1 MPETNMITLTTV
13 KTLLNITT
21 TDYDAQ
27 LTLLLPMVENDV
39 RRILNNQFNERVGC
53 EFENGSTTI
62 TNLWNL
68 RSSQT
73 DRYFQYTPS
82 RLTNPIEIGR
92 ILQHP
97 NIPEETYIT
106 AYDEENGIATI
117 SQATTGEGTYVISSI
132 NYGMFIPI
140 AKMCGFKL
148 NGMTTKVCDGE
159 LASKTIGPV
168 SVSYVQ
174 HVDKRWGY
182 PMDIIRD
189 LGTPI
194 QRVG

>member
-1 MPETNMITLTTV
+1 MITLATV

-27 LTLLLPMVENDV
+27 LNMLMPMVENDV
-39 RRILNNQFNERVGC
+39 RRILNNQFNERVDC
-53 EFENGSTTI
+53 EFESGSTTI
-62 TNLWNL
+62 SNIWNL

-73 DRYFQYTPS
+73 DRYFQYTS
-82 RLTNPIEIGR
+82 SKLTNPVEIGR

-117 SQATTGEGTYVISSI
+117 SQATTGAGDYVITSI
-132 NYGMFIPI
+132 TYGMLIPI

-148 NGMTTKVCDGE
+148 NGMSRQVCDGE
-159 LASKTIGPV
+159 IASKTIGPV

-174 HVDKRWGY
+174 HIDKRWGY
-182 PMDIIRD
+182 PMDILRD

>member
-1 MPETNMITLTTV
+1 MITLATI

-27 LTLLLPMVENDV
+27 LVLLLPMVEADV
-39 RRILNNQFNERVGC
+39 RRILNNQFNERVDC

-73 DRYFQYTPS
+73 GSYFQYAS
-82 RLTNPIEIGR
+82 SKLTNPIEIGR

-117 SQATTGEGTYVISSI
+117 SQATTGDGDYVISSI
-132 NYGMFIPI
+132 TYGMLIPI
-140 AKMCGFKL
+140 AKMAGFKMG
-148 NGMTTKVCDGE
+148 GMTTNVCGGE
-159 LASKTIGPV
+159 LASKSMLGV

-174 HVDKRWGY
+174 HIDKRWGY
-182 PMDIIRD
+182 PMDILRD

>member
-1 MPETNMITLTTV
+1 MITLATI
-13 KTLLNITT
+13 KILLNITT

-27 LTLLLPMVENDV
+27 LNMLMPMVENDV
-39 RRILNNQFNERVGC
+39 RRILNNQFNEKVDC
-53 EFENGSTTI
+53 TFENGSTTI
-62 TNLWNL
+62 SNIWNL
-68 RSSQT
+68 R
-73 DRYFQYTPS
+73 S
-82 RLTNPIEIGR
+82 RLTNPVEIGR

-117 SQATTGEGTYVISSI
+117 SQATIGEGIYVISSI

-140 AKMCGFKL
+140 AKMAGFKL
-148 NGMTTKVCDGE
+148 NGMSRQVCDGE
-159 LASKTIGPV
+159 IASKTIGPV

-174 HVDKRWGY
+174 HVDKKWGY
-182 PMDIIRD
+182 PMDILRD
-189 LGTPI
+189 LGTTI

>member
-1 MPETNMITLTTV
+1 MITLATV

-27 LTLLLPMVENDV
+27 LNMLMPMVENDV
-39 RRILNNQFNERVGC
+39 RRILNNQFNERVDC

-62 TNLWNL
+62 SNLWNL
-68 RSSQT
+68 RSK
-73 DRYFQYTPS
+73 
-82 RLTNPIEIGR
+82 LTNPVEIGR

-106 AYDEENGIATI
+106 AYDEEAGIATI
-117 SQATTGEGTYVISSI
+117 SQATTGEGDYVISSI

-140 AKMCGFKL
+140 AKMAGFKL
-148 NGMTTKVCDGE
+148 NGMSKQVCDGE
-159 LASKTIGPV
+159 IASKTIGPV

-174 HVDKRWGY
+174 HIDKRWGY
-182 PMDIIRD
+182 PMDILRD

>member
-1 MPETNMITLTTV
+1 MITLATV

-21 TDYDAQ
+21 TDYDAR

-39 RRILNNQFNERVGC
+39 RRILNNQFNEKVDC
-53 EFENGSTTI
+53 VFESGSTTI
-62 TNLWNL
+62 TNIRNL
-68 RSSQT
+68 K
-73 DRYFQYTPS
+73 
-82 RLTNPIEIGR
+82 LANPIEIGR
-92 ILQHP
+92 VLEHP
-97 NIPEETYIT
+97 SIPEETYIT
-106 AYDEENGIATI
+106 AYDEESGIATI
-117 SQATTGEGTYVISSI
+117 SQATTGAGDYVITSI
-132 NYGMFIPI
+132 TYGMLIPI

-148 NGMTTKVCDGE
+148 NGMTKQVCDGE
-159 LASKTIGPV
+159 IASKTIGPV

-182 PMDIIRD
+182 PMDILRD

>member
-1 MPETNMITLTTV
+1 MITLATV

-39 RRILNNQFNERVGC
+39 RRILNNQFNEKVDC
-53 EFENGSTTI
+53 TFENGSTTI
-62 TNLWNL
+62 SNLWNL
-68 RSSQT
+68 RSSET
-73 DRYFQYTPS
+73 DRYFQYTS
-82 RLTNPIEIGR
+82 SKLTNPVEIGR

-117 SQATTGEGTYVISSI
+117 SQATTGAGDYVITSI
-132 NYGMFIPI
+132 TYGMLIPI

-148 NGMTTKVCDGE
+148 NGMSRQVCDGE
-159 LASKTIGPV
+159 LASKSMGPV

-174 HVDKRWGY
+174 HIDKRWGY
-182 PMDIIRD
+182 PMDILRD

>member
-1 MPETNMITLTTV
+1 MITLATI

-27 LTLLLPMVENDV
+27 LNMLMPMVENDV
-39 RRILNNQFNERVGC
+39 RRILNNQFNEKVDC
-53 EFENGSTTI
+53 TFESGSTTI
-62 TNLWNL
+62 SNIWNL

-73 DRYFQYTPS
+73 DRYYPNTPH
-82 RLTNPIEIGR
+82 RLVNPIEIGR
-92 ILQHP
+92 VLIHP
-97 NIPEETYIT
+97 SIPDETYIT
-106 AYDEENGIATI
+106 AYDEEEGIATI
-117 SQATTGEGTYVISSI
+117 SQATTGEGDYVISSI

-140 AKMCGFKL
+140 AKMAGFKL
-148 NGMTTKVCDGE
+148 NGMSRQVCDGE
-159 LASKTIGPV
+159 IASKTIGPV

-182 PMDIIRD
+182 PMDILRD

>member
-1 MPETNMITLTTV
+1 MITLATV

-21 TDYDAQ
+21 TDYDAR
-27 LTLLLPMVENDV
+27 LTLLMPMVENDV
-39 RRILNNQFNERVGC
+39 RRILNNQFNEKVDC
-53 EFENGSTTI
+53 TFENGSTTI
-62 TNLWNL
+62 SNLWNL
-68 RSSQT
+68 RSK
-73 DRYFQYTPS
+73 
-82 RLTNPIEIGR
+82 LTNPIEIGR

-117 SQATTGEGTYVISSI
+117 SQATTGAGDYVITSI
-132 NYGMFIPI
+132 TYGMLIPI
-140 AKMCGFKL
+140 AKMCGFKM
-148 NGMTTKVCDGE
+148 NGMTTNVCGGE
-159 LASKTIGPV
+159 IASKSMGTV

-174 HVDKRWGY
+174 HIDKRWGY
-182 PMDIIRD
+182 PMDILRD

>member
-1 MPETNMITLTTV
+1 MITLATV

-39 RRILNNQFNERVGC
+39 RRILNNQFNEKVDC

-62 TNLWNL
+62 ANLWNL

-73 DRYFQYTPS
+73 E
-82 RLTNPIEIGR
+82 LTNPVEIGR

-97 NIPEETYIT
+97 NIPDETYIT
-106 AYDEENGIATI
+106 AYDEKSGVATI

-132 NYGMFIPI
+132 NYGMLIPI
-140 AKMCGFKL
+140 AKMAGFKL
-148 NGMTTKVCDGE
+148 NGMTKQVCDGE
-159 LASKTIGPV
+159 IASKTIGPV

-174 HVDKRWGY
+174 HVDKKWGY
-182 PMDIIRD
+182 PMDILRD

>member
-1 MPETNMITLTTV
+1 MITLATV

-21 TDYDAQ
+21 TDYDAR

-39 RRILNNQFNERVGC
+39 RRILNNQFNEKVDC
-53 EFENGSTTI
+53 TFENGSTTI
-62 TNLWNL
+62 SNLWNL

-73 DRYFQYTPS
+73 GSYYPNTPS
-82 RLTNPIEIGR
+82 RLTNPVEIGR

-117 SQATTGEGTYVISSI
+117 SQATTGTGDYVITSI
-132 NYGMFIPI
+132 TYGMLIPI
-140 AKMCGFKL
+140 AKMCGFKMG
-148 NGMTTKVCDGE
+148 GMTTNVCGGE
-159 LASKTIGPV
+159 LASKSMGTV

-174 HVDKRWGY
+174 HIDKRWGY
-182 PMDIIRD
+182 PMDILRD

>member
-1 MPETNMITLTTV
+1 MITLATV

-21 TDYDAQ
+21 ADYDAR
-27 LTLLLPMVENDV
+27 LTLLMPMVENDV
-39 RRILNNQFNERVGC
+39 RRILNNQFNERVDC

-62 TNLWNL
+62 SNLWNL

-73 DRYFQYTPS
+73 GSYFQYTS
-82 RLTNPIEIGR
+82 SKLTNPVEIGR

-117 SQATTGEGTYVISSI
+117 SQATTGDGDYVISSI

-140 AKMCGFKL
+140 AKMAGFKL
-148 NGMTTKVCDGE
+148 NGMSRQVCDGE
-159 LASKTIGPV
+159 IASKTIGPV

-174 HVDKRWGY
+174 HIDKRWGY
-182 PMDIIRD
+182 PMDILRD

>member
-1 MPETNMITLTTV
+1 MITLATV

-21 TDYDAQ
+21 TDYDAR

-39 RRILNNQFNERVGC
+39 RRILNNQFNERVDC

-62 TNLWNL
+62 SNLWNL
-68 RSSQT
+68 RPSQT
-73 DRYFQYTPS
+73 DRYFQYTS
-82 RLTNPIEIGR
+82 SKLTNPVEIGR

-117 SQATTGEGTYVISSI
+117 SQATTGAGDYVITSI
-132 NYGMFIPI
+132 TYGMLIPI

-148 NGMTTKVCDGE
+148 NGMSRQVCDGE
-159 LASKTIGPV
+159 LASKSMGPV

-174 HVDKRWGY
+174 HIDKRWGY
-182 PMDIIRD
+182 PMDILRD

>member
-1 MPETNMITLTTV
+1 MITLATV

-21 TDYDAQ
+21 TDYDAR
-27 LTLLLPMVENDV
+27 LTLLMPMVENDV
-39 RRILNNQFNERVGC
+39 RRILNNQFNEKVDC
-53 EFENGSTTI
+53 TFENGSTTI

-68 RSSQT
+68 R
-73 DRYFQYTPS
+73 PK
-82 RLTNPIEIGR
+82 LTNPVEIGR
-92 ILQHP
+92 VLEHP
-97 NIPEETYIT
+97 SIPEETYIT

-117 SQATTGEGTYVISSI
+117 SQATTGDGDYVISSI

-140 AKMCGFKL
+140 AKMAGFKL
-148 NGMTTKVCDGE
+148 NGMSRQVCDGE
-159 LASKTIGPV
+159 IASKTIGPV

-174 HVDKRWGY
+174 HIDKRWGY
-182 PMDIIRD
+182 PMDILRD

>member
-1 MPETNMITLTTV
+1 MITLATV

-27 LTLLLPMVENDV
+27 LTLLIPMVENDV
-39 RRILNNQFNERVGC
+39 RRILNNQFNEKVDC
-53 EFENGSTTI
+53 EFESGSTTI
-62 TNLWNL
+62 SNLWNL
-68 RSSQT
+68 RSAQS
-73 DRYFQYTPS
+73 DRYFQSSSSS

-92 ILQHP
+92 VLTHP
-97 NIPEETYIT
+97 NIPDETYIT

-117 SQATTGEGTYVISSI
+117 SQATTGAGDYVYTSI
-132 NYGMFIPI
+132 TYGMLIPI
-140 AKMCGFKL
+140 AKMLGFKL
-148 NGMTTKVCDGE
+148 AGMSASFNSTCYGE
-159 LASKTIGPV
+159 VASKTMLGV

-174 HVDKRWGY
+174 HVDKKWGY
-182 PMDIIRD
+182 PMDILRD

>member
-1 MPETNMITLTTV
+1 MITLATV

-21 TDYDAQ
+21 TDYDAR

-39 RRILNNQFNERVGC
+39 RRILNNQFNERVDC

-62 TNLWNL
+62 SNLWNP
-68 RSSQT
+68 RSK
-73 DRYFQYTPS
+73 
-82 RLTNPIEIGR
+82 LANPVEIGR

-117 SQATTGEGTYVISSI
+117 SQATTGDGDYVISSI
-132 NYGMFIPI
+132 NYGMLIPI

-148 NGMTTKVCDGE
+148 NGMSRQVCDGE
-159 LASKTIGPV
+159 IASKTIGPV

-174 HVDKRWGY
+174 HIDKRWGY
-182 PMDIIRD
+182 PMDILRD

>member
-1 MPETNMITLTTV
+1 MITLATI

-21 TDYDAQ
+21 TDYDAR

-39 RRILNNQFNERVGC
+39 RRILNNQFNEKVDC
-53 EFENGSTTI
+53 TFENGSTTI
-62 TNLWNL
+62 SNIWNL
-68 RSSQT
+68 R
-73 DRYFQYTPS
+73 PK
-82 RLTNPIEIGR
+82 LTNPVEIGR
-92 ILQHP
+92 VLEHP
-97 NIPEETYIT
+97 SIPEETYIT

-117 SQATTGEGTYVISSI
+117 SQATTGDGDYVISSI

-140 AKMCGFKL
+140 AKMAGFKL
-148 NGMTTKVCDGE
+148 NGMSRQVCDGE
-159 LASKTIGPV
+159 IASKTIGPV

-174 HVDKRWGY
+174 HIDKRWGY
-182 PMDIIRD
+182 PMDILRD

>member
-1 MPETNMITLTTV
+1 MITLATI

-27 LTLLLPMVENDV
+27 LTLLMPMVENDV
-39 RRILNNQFNERVGC
+39 RRILNNQFNERVDC

-62 TNLWNL
+62 SNLWNL

-73 DRYFQYTPS
+73 GSYFHYTS
-82 RLTNPIEIGR
+82 SKLINPVEIGR

-97 NIPEETYIT
+97 SIPEETYIT

-117 SQATTGEGTYVISSI
+117 SQATTGAGDYVITSI
-132 NYGMFIPI
+132 TYGMLIPI
-140 AKMCGFKL
+140 AKMCGFKMG
-148 NGMTTKVCDGE
+148 GMTTNVCGGE
-159 LASKTIGPV
+159 LASKSMGPV

-174 HVDKRWGY
+174 HIDKRWGY
-182 PMDIIRD
+182 PMDILRD

>member
-1 MPETNMITLTTV
+1 MITLATV

-27 LTLLLPMVENDV
+27 LTLLMPMVENDV
-39 RRILNNQFNERVGC
+39 RRILNNQFNEKVDC

-62 TNLWNL
+62 SNLWNL
-68 RSSQT
+68 RPSQT
-73 DRYFQYTPS
+73 DRYFQYTS
-82 RLTNPIEIGR
+82 SKLTNPIEIGR

-132 NYGMFIPI
+132 TYGMFIPI
-140 AKMCGFKL
+140 AKMAGFKL
-148 NGMTTKVCDGE
+148 NGMSRQVCDGE
-159 LASKTIGPV
+159 IASKTIGPV

-182 PMDIIRD
+182 PMDILRD

>member
-1 MPETNMITLTTV
+1 MITLATV

-21 TDYDAQ
+21 TDYDAR

-39 RRILNNQFNERVGC
+39 RRILNNQFNERVDC

-73 DRYFQYTPS
+73 ARYFQNTS
-82 RLTNPIEIGR
+82 SKLTNPVEIGR
-92 ILQHP
+92 VLIHP
-97 NIPEETYIT
+97 SIPEETYIT
-106 AYDEENGIATI
+106 AYDEKEGIATI
-117 SQATTGEGTYVISSI
+117 SQATTGEGDYVISSI
-132 NYGMFIPI
+132 TYGMFIPI
-140 AKMCGFKL
+140 AKMAGFKL

-159 LASKTIGPV
+159 IASKTIGPV

-182 PMDIIRD
+182 PMDILRD

>member
-1 MPETNMITLTTV
+1 MLKLETV

-27 LTLLLPMVENDV
+27 LTLLMPMVENDV
-39 RRILNNQFNERVGC
+39 RRILNNQFNEKVDC
-53 EFENGSTTI
+53 TFENGSTTI
-62 TNLWNL
+62 SNLWNL
-68 RSSQT
+68 RSK
-73 DRYFQYTPS
+73 
-82 RLTNPIEIGR
+82 LTNPVEIGR
-92 ILQHP
+92 VLEHP
-97 NIPEETYIT
+97 SIPEETYIT

-117 SQATTGEGTYVISSI
+117 SQATTGDGDYVISSI

-140 AKMCGFKL
+140 AKMAGFKL
-148 NGMTTKVCDGE
+148 NGMSRQVCDGE
-159 LASKTIGPV
+159 IASKTIGPV

-174 HVDKRWGY
+174 HVDKKWGY
-182 PMDIIRD
+182 PMDILRD

>member
-1 MPETNMITLTTV
+1 MLKLETV

-21 TDYDAQ
+21 TDYDAS
-27 LTLLLPMVENDV
+27 LTLLLPMVEADV
-39 RRILNNQFNERVGC
+39 RRILNNQFNERVDC
-53 EFENGSTTI
+53 EFESGSTTI
-62 TNLWNL
+62 SNLWNL
-68 RSSQT
+68 RSAQT
-73 DRYFQYTPS
+73 DRYYPYTPS

-97 NIPEETYIT
+97 NIPEETYIS

-117 SQATTGEGTYVISSI
+117 SQATTGAGDYVITSI
-132 NYGMFIPI
+132 TYGMLIPI
-140 AKMCGFKL
+140 AKMVGFKL
-148 NGMTTKVCDGE
+148 NGMSRQVCDGE
-159 LASKTIGPV
+159 LASKSMGTV

-174 HVDKRWGY
+174 HVDKKWGY
-182 PMDIIRD
+182 PMDILRD